1 MVQKMSGGSTFAIPE
16 SGESWV
22 EMTTSPPPIISL
34 TEERRKQ
41 ITTVYSIGIMQN
53 KFSKFQLMFVS
64 FASYKI
70 FAKR

>member
-34 TEERRKQ
+34 TEERKTNNNCIQ
-41 ITTVYSIGIMQN
+41 YWHYTEQVQ
-53 KFSKFQLMFVS
+53 
-64 FASYKI
+64 
-70 FAKR
+70 